1 MRTFFARFGLAITI
15 LLITVIGV
23 LSYTLYRQDV
33 AINILSETYMRTTNE
48 LSATQGTLSEKEA
61 GLTAKEMTLEETKGA
76 LALAEENA
84 IELSRLLKEETERND
99 AFEGQIKKVSGTV
112 VKLDKLSKMDSE
124 LLMKYSKIYFLN
136 EHYVPPKVVPIA
148 STSLLRTDTPEYI
161 DTRVAPFLTDM
172 FEDALEDGIE
182 LKVVSGYRSFDEQKS
197 LKNAY
202 TVTYG
207 SGANTFSADQG
218 YSEHQLGTTIDLTTP
233 AIGGTYT
240 SFADT
245 EAYAWLLEHA
255 HRYGFVL
262 SYPKD
267 NAYYVFEPWHWRF
280 VGEDL
285 ADDLHDDG
293 KSFYDTDQRKI
304 DTYLI
309 SIFD

>member
-1 MRTFFARFGLAITI
+1 MHTFFSRFGLAITI
-15 LLITVIGV
+15 LLIVVISA
-23 LSYTLYRQDV
+23 LSYTLYRQ
-33 AINILSETYMRTTNE
+33 NIALNTLRDTFTRTAGE
-48 LSATQGTLSEKEA
+48 LSTTQGALSEKEA
-61 GLTAKEMTLEETKGA
+61 GLTEKEMTLQETKGA

-84 IELSRLLKEETERND
+84 IELSRLLEEEKGRND

-112 VKLDKLSKMDSE
+112 VKLDKLSKMDPE
-124 LLMKYSKIYFLN
+124 LLMKYSKVYFLN
-136 EHYVPPKVVPIA
+136 EHYAPPKVASIA
-148 STSLLRTDTPEYI
+148 STSLLRINTPEYI
-161 DTRVAPFLTDM
+161 DTRVEPFLTDM
-172 FEDALEDGIE
+172 FKDALEDGIE
-182 LKVVSGYRSFDEQKS
+182 LKVVSGYRSFAEQKS

-218 YSEHQLGTTIDLTTP
+218 YSEHQLGTTIDLTVP

-240 SFADT
+240 SFANT

-255 HRYGFVL
+255 YRYGFIL
-262 SYPKD
+262 SYPED

-285 ADDLHDDG
+285 ADDLYDD
-293 KSFYDTDQRKI
+293 KMSFYDADQRKI